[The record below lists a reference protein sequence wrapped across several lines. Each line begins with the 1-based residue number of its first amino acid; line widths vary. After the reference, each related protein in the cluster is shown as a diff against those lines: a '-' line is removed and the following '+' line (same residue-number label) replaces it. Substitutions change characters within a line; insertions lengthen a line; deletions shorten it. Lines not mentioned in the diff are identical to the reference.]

1 MPDQS
6 EQEKNPQIYRIWL
19 VLFSFHCKQM
29 LFNCDRQ
36 FVVSINNIMCF
47 ITSLS
52 VSNLKNVLRWIRWT
66 GQLWCVFH
74 GRFQSCQFANLVPQL
89 RSWVSCLKF
98 SRRRG
103 DWLIHAAPPFPC
115 RWMDP
120 YCPMKSRRGPSESF
134 CKHHHCSIPARNC
147 RRQSLDGSEEQWRA
161 PSSFESNRL
170 SPHNRLVCGRTL
182 WNRNAPTLPALAQV
196 PQGPCQFGN
205 ERTAAFHWNWVPSP
219 RQTKIR
225 LVKSKRSTR
234 LDILALFYFPNKAWR
249 INLRNCNLFFR
260 IVYKSCPF
268 SVDVELGYWMR
279 MVSAGCCFHNQV
291 RPLLLRTNQVQN

>member
-1 MPDQS
+1 MNSMNRPVVMRVPWTVPELPIRKS
-6 EQEKNPQIYRIWL
+6 RPATPELGFVFEVFETTRWL
-19 VLFSFHCKQM
+19 AH
-29 LFNCDRQ
+29 
-36 FVVSINNIMCF
+36 
-47 ITSLS
+47 
-52 VSNLKNVLRWIRWT
+52 
-66 GQLWCVFH
+66 
-74 GRFQSCQFANLVPQL
+74 P
-89 RSWVSCLKF
+89 
-98 SRRRG
+98 RRP
-103 DWLIHAAPPFPC
+103 PPFLAVEWIPIVQWKAAVDH
-115 RWMDP
+115 RNPFVNTTIAP
-120 YCPMKSRRGPSESF
+120 YRRETADG
-134 CKHHHCSIPARNC
+134 
-147 RRQSLDGSEEQWRA
+147 SLDGSEEQWRA

>member
-1 MPDQS
+1 MFFDEFD
-6 EQEKNPQIYRIWL
+6 EQASCDACSMDGSRVVNSQISSRNSGAGFRVW
-19 VLFSFHCKQM
+19 SFR
-29 LFNCDRQ
+29 DDA
-36 FVVSINNIMCF
+36 VIGSS
-47 ITSLS
+47 T
-52 VSNLKNVLRWIRWT
+52 
-66 GQLWCVFH
+66 
-74 GRFQSCQFANLVPQL
+74 PP
-89 RSWVSCLKF
+89 
-98 SRRRG
+98 
-103 DWLIHAAPPFPC
+103 PPFLAVEWIPIVQWKAAVDH
-115 RWMDP
+115 RNPFVNTTIAP
-120 YCPMKSRRGPSESF
+120 YRRETADG
-134 CKHHHCSIPARNC
+134 
-147 RRQSLDGSEEQWRA
+147 SLDGSEEQWRA